1 LAANSLGN
9 LLQAYLGVEEIYGD
23 TEQEDHYEEGEELM
37 QNILASSSTTVESPC
52 THQHV
57 SGKVVPGVDHR
68 ENAERSPCGYEYQS
82 TLSGRSER
90 VLKVDRRLTE

>member
-23 TEQEDHYEEGEELM
+23 TAQENHHEEGEELL
-37 QNILASSSTTVESPC
+37 QNRLASSSTTVDCPC

-68 ENAERSPCGYEYQS
+68 ENAERSPCGYECQS
-82 TLSGRSER
+82 TLIGRSDR
-90 VLKVDRRLTE
+90 VPKVDTRLTE